1 MLFEYY
7 IKVVDISFLK
17 KVHGDWM
24 SASSK
29 LIALFVLTALC
40 TLPVTYGMVV
50 DDPLIVVNSG
60 KIDKEYA
67 ELLMDKYYTKRT
79 LEVNSDKE
87 IVVTENIIY
96 NVPAIDEFKIND
108 GKGKL
113 LVEFTKSGEIV
124 TYKTFEY
131 EEDLE
136 SDDEGDEVTFLG
148 KTYKIIEYDLDKKI
162 VLGNKVEDIETT
174 EEFTYDNYKFKVIG
188 KDSTGEILVSVY
200 EGSDRIEN
208 VKMYPDDSYFVDGST
223 VSIYYD
229 EYLESGD
236 KPYFFFEIYNSLE
249 LEDGETIS
257 GYSNFDTEL
266 DGTKITLEY
275 DSPKSLSK
283 NFELLN
289 YDVGLTDISAE
300 DLTVFFTVTQTES
313 YEYDMDEGTKYFG
326 NNIFAVKLEN
336 DEDDDWDDELY
347 LYKNNKKYDKIV
359 DYQGSVQLVDQDEL
373 LSSSSDLIL
382 IGGPVSNKVT
392 ESIQNSLSVEVTNDY
407 PGEGKGVIQ
416 TITNPNNADSKILV
430 LAGSDRDGTKACVL
444 ALNQGL
450 YSGSGNLVVKLTGD
464 DSVSVI

>member
-96 NVPAIDEFKIND
+96 NVPAIDEFEIND

-113 LVEFTKSGEIV
+113 LVEFTKSGESV
-124 TYKTFEY
+124 VYKTFEY
-131 EEDLE
+131 EEELE
-136 SDDEGDEVTFLG
+136 SDDVDDEVTFMG
-148 KTYKIIEYDLDKKI
+148 NTYRILEYGSGRI
-162 VLGNKVEDIETT
+162 VLGNTIEDFETSDEYSYGGYT
-174 EEFTYDNYKFKVIG
+174 FKMIANNE
-188 KDSTGEILVSVY
+188 DGEIMVGVY
-200 EGSDRIEN
+200 KGTDKIDTL
-208 VKMYPDDSYFVDGST
+208 KMYPDESSTIPGST
-223 VSIYYD
+223 LSLYYD

-236 KPYFFFEIYNSLE
+236 TPYFFFELSKALE
-249 LEDGETIS
+249 LEDGES
-257 GYSNFDTEL
+257 FENNGEFDIEIEGKKINL
-266 DGTKITLEY
+266 DY
-275 DSPKSLSK
+275 NSPKSLSQ

-289 YDVGLTDISAE
+289 YNVNLEDVNAE
-300 DLTVFFTVTQTES
+300 DLTVFFTVTRTES
-313 YEYDMDEGTKYFG
+313 YEYDMDEGTYYFG
-326 NNIFAVKLEN
+326 NNIFAVKIEN

-347 LYKNNKKYDKIV
+347 LYKNNKKYDMIV
-359 DYQGSVQLVDQDEL
+359 DYQGSVQMVDQDEL
-373 LSSSSDLIL
+373 LSISSDLIL

-392 ESIQNSLSVEVTNDY
+392 ESIQDSLKIKVTNDN
-407 PGEGKGVIQ
+407 PGTSRGIIQ
-416 TITNPNNADSKILV
+416 KITNPNNADSTILV

-450 YSGSGNLVVKLTGD
+450 YNGQDNIIVELIGD
-464 DSVSVI
+464 NSVRVI